1 MPNRRWLAPST
12 SCPNEEAW
20 FLASNH
26 PSQPILQHLA
36 GEVLFLWRMERHH
49 PARVVDVPGALAAA
63 SRDGG

>member
-26 PSQPILQHLA
+26 PSQPILQRLA
-36 GEVLFLWRMERHH
+36 RDVLRLGGVQGHDPTGMG
-49 PARVVDVPGALAAA
+49 DVLEAIAAA